1 LAAVW
6 STPASGATRCT
17 ALALV
22 GEATVCAVDAAGAE
36 LGVGVVAVFDEG
48 VVVVAVVV
56 VPGTGV
62 MDAEVVAVGAGAAT
76 GAADV
81 DAEGGGG
88 AACGRVG
95 RNESGSTYPCASE
108 VTRTPMYTYGTS
120 ISAVPLGPTDPTV
133 SPSPTLAPLPTAT
146 EPRWVSVTE

>member
-6 STPASGATRCT
+6 STPSSGATRCA

-22 GEATVCAVDAAGAE
+22 GEATVRAVDAAGAE
-36 LGVGVVAVFDEG
+36 LGVGVAAVFTEG
-48 VVVVAVVV
+48 DVVVVVVVAV
-56 VPGTGV
+56 PGTEV
-62 MDAEVVAVGAGAAT
+62 VDAEVVAVGAGT
-76 GAADV
+76 GAAGV
-81 DAEGGGG
+81 GGDAGGGV
-88 AACGRVG
+88 AWGRVG